1 MELNRLLKFLIYYKL
16 IELHTLMQN
25 NMRNKNKEEK
35 KHFAHFFECDASVTF
50 IDSNSEFVLDALH
63 CEILSYRFH
72 LFASKVVVVL
82 ILPVFLDVD
91 K

>member
-1 MELNRLLKFLIYYKL
+1 MYD
-16 IELHTLMQN
+16 
-25 NMRNKNKEEK
+25 NMRNKNKDEEK
-35 KHFAHFFECDASVTF
+35 YLAHFFECDASMTF
-50 IDSNSEFVLDALH
+50 IDSDSEFVLDALH

-72 LFASKVVVVL
+72 LFASKGVVVL